1 MYSNGRT
8 KNQSEGEQLLSYISY
23 SIAFIRVLEHT
34 AHLPK
39 WVNFTHHKLKLISIQ
54 DQESFLIDLLS

>member
-1 MYSNGRT
+1 MNSNGRT

-23 SIAFIRVLEHT
+23 SVAFIRVLDNT

-39 WVNFTHHKLKLISIQ
+39 WVNFSHYKLSFLIQ
-54 DQESFLIDLLS
+54 DQESFTY